1 MKVLI
6 ALPLL
11 ALAACSDGSADV
23 AAVRPEIEG
32 LIKGYHEAYDLG
44 DAGAVIG
51 MLDPD
56 VAISRP
62 SEGRFL
68 NGREA
73 CAEQLKKDIDK
84 LKAEGRVGKRKTIF
98 EAIRIDVNGP
108 IAVATYATLVKE
120 EPKTYTILFTRAF
133 RYDRNLKRWLIY
145 REHY

>member
-1 MKVLI
+1 MKLLF

-11 ALAACSDGSADV
+11 ALAACSDGSTDASV
-23 AAVRPEIEG
+23 ARPQVEA

-44 DAGAVIG
+44 DTNAVVG

-68 NGREA
+68 YGREA

-84 LKAEGRVGKRKTIF
+84 VKAEGRVGKRKTFF
-98 EAIRIDVNGP
+98 ENIRIDVNGP
-108 IAVATYATLVKE
+108 IAIATYATLVKE
-120 EPKTYTILFTRAF
+120 EPKTYTILFTRVF
-133 RYDRNLKRWLIY
+133 RYDRTLKRWLIY
-145 REHY
+145 REHF